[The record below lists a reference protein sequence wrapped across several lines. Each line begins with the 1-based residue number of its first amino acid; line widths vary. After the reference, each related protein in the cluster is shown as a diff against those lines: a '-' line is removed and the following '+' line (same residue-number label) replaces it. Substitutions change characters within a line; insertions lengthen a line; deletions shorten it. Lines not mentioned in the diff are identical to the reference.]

1 MPEAGGPDVFYL
13 EQMVYSD
20 GDELCSNIC
29 YGFQIGGNIICP
41 IILTSFLGM
50 QGIILGSVIGNE
62 LGILTRL

>member
-1 MPEAGGPDVFYL
+1 MG
-13 EQMVYSD
+13 SK
-20 GDELCSNIC
+20 
-29 YGFQIGGNIICP
+29 IGGNIICP